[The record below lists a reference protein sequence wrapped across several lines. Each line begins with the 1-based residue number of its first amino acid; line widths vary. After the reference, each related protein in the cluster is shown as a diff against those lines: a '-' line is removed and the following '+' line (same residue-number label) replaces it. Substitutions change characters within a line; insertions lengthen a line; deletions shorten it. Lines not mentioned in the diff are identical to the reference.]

1 MYTIGDFDWDRVGN
15 NFGPEFYAFGSLD
28 PHSEYDTVEG
38 AFEDELSESQ
48 LISLEQ
54 DYKFEIYKKP
64 ESMNEE
70 VEELF
75 DDLEFAGDD
84 SAREIAKKLN
94 KLGVQPIK
102 TVDVPLVFIND
113 LTGLDTIS
121 FDGDEG
127 IYREVSGDTSD
138 SGGYNDECL
147 FSDGREITFDDI
159 ASKHGGDCAV
169 PMEYISGTSFSFDEE
184 ISIGELIDAG
194 CLKEQ
199 E

>member
-1 MYTIGDFDWDRVGN
+1 MYTIGDFDWDRVAR
-15 NFGPEFYAFGSLD
+15 NFGIGHEFLSCDPDDEYASVED
-28 PHSEYDTVEG
+28 P
-38 AFEDELSESQ
+38 FEDELSESQ

-64 ESMNEE
+64 ESMNKE

-102 TVDVPLVFIND
+102 TVDVPLVFVNN
-113 LTGLDTIS
+113 LAGLDTVS
-121 FDGDEG
+121 FDGGEG

-147 FSDGREITFDDI
+147 FSDGREITFNGI
-159 ASKHGGDCAV
+159 ASKHGGDYAV
-169 PMEYISGTSFSFDEE
+169 PVESISGTSFSFDEE

-194 CLKEQ
+194 CLKET